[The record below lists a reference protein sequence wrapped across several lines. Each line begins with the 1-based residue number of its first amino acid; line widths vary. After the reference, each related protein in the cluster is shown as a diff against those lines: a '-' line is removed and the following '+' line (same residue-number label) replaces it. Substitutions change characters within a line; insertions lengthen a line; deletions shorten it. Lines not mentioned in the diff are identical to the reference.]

1 MLTAAM
7 IVTVS
12 SCKKKEGCT
21 DSTATNYD
29 SDAETDDGSC
39 EFDNVVEGC
48 TDVTANNYND
58 KATKDDGSCINA
70 FGLSFVSAGNTAAN
84 LTLSATSL
92 IPSGL
97 TAGTAPS
104 DSWFDNVTYKGAF
117 DASNWTAGWT
127 LLSGYNPT
135 TISSATKTIVDNGS
149 GTGTVT
155 FSKDT
160 VYILEGFVFVNSG
173 QVLTIEAGTV
183 IKGKAG
189 TGTSA
194 SALIVAKGGTIMANG
209 TSSAPI
215 IMTFEG
221 DKLDGTTSLTTQGQW
236 GGLIVLGDASLN
248 STPGSTQI
256 EGIPTSEARGLYGG
270 TNDADNSGTIK
281 YVSIRHGGTDIGAG
295 NEINGF
301 TLGGVGTGTTIDYVE
316 VIANADDGVEFFG
329 GTANTKHLIT
339 AYCGDDSFD
348 YDEGFRGKGQ
358 FWLTIQTPGT
368 GDRGGE
374 HDGGTDPETG
384 LPYAQPMIYNATYIG
399 NGEGR
404 ALTFRDNAGG
414 EYHNSIFHNWSKG
427 VDVEDLSS
435 GEDSRKRFEAGTL
448 KVNGCVFS
456 SIAAGTG
463 ANDLFKF
470 KR

>member
-1 MLTAAM
+1 M

-29 SDAETDDGSC
+29 ADAETDDGSC
-39 EFDNVVEGC
+39 TFDNAVLGC
-48 TDVTANNYND
+48 TDATATNYNAN
-58 KATKDDGSCINA
+58 ATKDDGSCISTFAASFASGGNVA
-70 FGLSFVSAGNTAAN
+70 ATLSLTAA
-84 LTLSATSL
+84 SL
-92 IPSGL
+92 IPTGL
-97 TAGTAPS
+97 TAGTPS
-104 DSWFDNVTYKGAF
+104 SDAWFDNVTYRGAF
-117 DASNWTAGWT
+117 GTANWTTGWS
-127 LLSGYNPT
+127 LLSGYNPST
-135 TISSATKTIVDNGS
+135 VPTATKTIAASAN

-155 FSKDT
+155 WSKDT
-160 VYILEGFVFVNSG
+160 VYLLDGFVFVNSG
-173 QVLTIEAGTV
+173 QTLTIEAGTI
-183 IKGKAG
+183 IKGKSGVGA
-189 TGTSA
+189 SA
-194 SALIVAKGGTIMANG
+194 SALIVANGATINANG
-209 TSSAPI
+209 TSAAPI
-215 IMTFEG
+215 IMTYEN
-221 DKLDGTTSLTTQGQW
+221 DPLDGTTPLSTQGEW

-256 EGIPTSEARGLYGG
+256 EGIPTTETRGLYGG
-270 TNDADNSGTIK
+270 SNDADNSGTIK

-301 TLGGVGTGTTIDYVE
+301 TLGGVGSGTTIDYVE

-384 LPYAQPMIYNATYIG
+384 TPYAHPIIYNATYIG

-414 EYHNSIFHNWSKG
+414 EYHNSIFHNWDKG
-427 VDVEDLSS
+427 VDVEDLAS
-435 GEDSRKRFEAGTL
+435 GEDSRKRFEEGNL
-448 KVNGCVFS
+448 KINGCVFS
-456 SIAAGTG
+456 SITAGTSG
-463 ANDLFKF
+463 TDLFVF
-470 KR
+470 KQ